1 MTEAPPSPETA
12 VLETAATLAPE
23 LPLPVR
29 RRRIRGVVI
38 AGPAALALLLAGGA
52 LLVRV
57 AVLTAAGQG
66 AAQHAWLFTAAAC
79 VLAGLAVAIITLP
92 RLAPSD
98 ESGADKPDPAAQ
110 PRG

>member
-1 MTEAPPSPETA
+1 MTVGSPAPQAQAHDEA
-12 VLETAATLAPE
+12 AATLVPDASVVRP
-23 LPLPVR
+23 R
-29 RRRIRGVVI
+29 RRGAV
-38 AGPAALALLLAGGA
+38 AGPAGLALLLAGGA

-57 AVLTAAGQG
+57 AVMTAVGRG

-79 VLAGLAVAIITLP
+79 VLAGLALAVIAIP

-98 ESGADKPDPAAQ
+98 DTGADEPDPAL